1 MVPSEPT
8 ATEGAAAGPLR
19 LPSIAWMVVAVSLVL
34 VGAGWWYAADVL
46 EREQRTAFEVLPIV
60 ILGAGVLLAIVTFAA
75 LRSHATAEARAL
87 AAARAVTA
95 KLRDR
100 EARLQAILD
109 SEPECVQTVGRDGV
123 LLQMNPAGLAM
134 IEAAT
139 ADEVIGRSV
148 FDLVHPDDREA
159 YRRLHERALAGGEG
173 HLRFRA
179 IGRRGGLHWME
190 TMSVPLRDGRDAIT
204 SVLSVTRDITERKR
218 SEDMLVRTTAVL
230 EAIFRAV
237 PDLFFLLGDDGTILD
252 FRGGADGDLYLP
264 PTEFVGRRFQDVLPP
279 SVAGT
284 LADKF
289 ANARTTRQQQVVE
302 YVLDTPGGENVFEA
316 RLLPLESGNV
326 VVVARNVGQRVRA
339 EEALRASEARYRQ
352 IVETAAE
359 GIWIVDADGR
369 TTFVNPRLAE
379 MLRCPVEEILERHPF
394 EFMDPE
400 WQAIGREQ
408 LARRRAGTAQDRD
421 FKFLRADGTEF
432 WGIVS
437 ARTVE
442 GEHGEYAGVLAMI
455 TDITDRRRSE
465 EAHREA
471 QSLMT
476 SIVEHSP
483 NMVFVKDAHDLRFV
497 VFNRAGETLL
507 GYTREEMIGR
517 NDHDLF
523 PESADF
529 FIAKDREVLTSGRL
543 VEIAEESIQTRNR
556 GLRYLRTLKVPI
568 VGEDG
573 RPQYLLGIAEDI
585 TDRKALEGQL
595 RQAQKMEAVGT
606 LAGGIAHDFNNILT
620 SILGFSELARAD
632 VDGNQRAMGSIG
644 NVLEAGQRAKN
655 LVEQLMAF
663 SRQQEPERRPIDIGA
678 EVASALRLLR
688 PALQASITIRAD
700 IPPDLPVVLAD
711 ATQIHQLVMN
721 LGTNGAQA
729 MPERRGVLEVTMR
742 PVDVT
747 PEFASTHLGLVPGRY
762 VRLVV
767 RDDGSGMDAATLERI
782 FEPFFTTKKVGQGTG
797 LGLPVVH
804 GIVKSHGGAIL
815 VQSEPGRGT
824 TVEVHL
830 PAHAGPPADLPSEA
844 TVVPRGQGE
853 RILFVDDEVQLAEL
867 GRSMLESLGYRVTS
881 LTDPIEAAT
890 MFRAGPNRFDLVV
903 TDLTMPALSG
913 TQLAQELWRVR
924 PDIPVL
930 LDTGFVGSL
939 APDAANMPGLRGVLA
954 KPYTIGSLARAVHR
968 ALTTPA

>member
-1 MVPSEPT
+1 MGTTEPP

-19 LPSIAWMVVAVSLVL
+19 LPSSIAWMVLAVAVLL
-34 VGAGWWYAADVL
+34 LGAGWWYMADVL
-46 EREQRTAFEVLPIV
+46 EREQRAAFDVLPIV
-60 ILGAGVLLAIVTFAA
+60 ILGAGLLLAVVVFAA

-87 AAARAVTA
+87 AAAGAMNA

-100 EARLQAILD
+100 EAQLQAILD
-109 SEPECVQTVGRDGV
+109 SEPECVKTVRADGV
-123 LLQMNPAGLAM
+123 LLQMNPAGIAM
-134 IEAAT
+134 IEAAS

-148 FDLVHPDDREA
+148 LELVHPDDREA
-159 YRRLHERALAGGEG
+159 YRRLHQRALAGGEG
-173 HLRFRA
+173 HLRFRLV
-179 IGRRGGLHWME
+179 GRRGGLHWME
-190 TMSVPLRDGRDAIT
+190 TTAVPLRDGDEIT
-204 SVLSVTRDITERKR
+204 SVLSVTRDVTEQKR

-237 PDLFFLLGDDGTILD
+237 PDLFFLLGEDGTILD
-252 FRGGADGDLYLP
+252 FRGGAESDLYVP
-264 PTEFVGRRFQDVLPP
+264 PTQFVGRRFQDVLPP

-284 LADKF
+284 LATPF
-289 ANARTTRQQQVVE
+289 VTARTTRLPQVVE
-302 YVLDTPGGENVFEA
+302 YTLDTPAGENVFEA
-316 RLLPLESGNV
+316 RLLPLESGNL
-326 VVVARNVGQRVRA
+326 VVVARNVGERVRA

-359 GIWIVDADGR
+359 GIWIVDATGR

-379 MLRCPVEEILERHPF
+379 MLRCSVEEILARPPF

-421 FKFLRADGTEF
+421 FKFRRADGTEF

-442 GEHGEYAGVLAMI
+442 GEDGEYAGVLAMI

-483 NMVFVKDAHDLRFV
+483 NMVFVKDARHLRFV
-497 VFNRAGETLL
+497 VFNRAGEALL
-507 GYTREEMIGR
+507 GYSREEMIGR
-517 NDHDLF
+517 NDYDLF

-529 FIAKDREVLTSGRL
+529 FTSKDREVLTSGRL
-543 VEIAEESIQTRNR
+543 VEIAEESIQTRHR

-632 VDGNQRAMGSIG
+632 VEGNPRAMGSIG

-663 SRQQEPERRPIDIGA
+663 SRQQEPERRPIDVGA
-678 EVASALRLLR
+678 EVTSALRLLR
-688 PALQASITIRAD
+688 PALQASIAIKAD
-700 IPPDLPVVLAD
+700 IPPDLPLVLAD

-721 LGTNGAQA
+721 LATNGAQA
-729 MPERRGVLEVTMR
+729 MPERRGVIEVTMR
-742 PVDVT
+742 PLDVT
-747 PEFASTHLGLVPGRY
+747 PEFASMHLGLVPGRY

-767 RDDGSGMDAATLERI
+767 RDDGGGMDAATLERI

-815 VQSEPGRGT
+815 VHSEPGRGT
-824 TVEVHL
+824 TVEVYL

-844 TVVPRGQGE
+844 QGVPRGHGE

-867 GRSMLESLGYRVTS
+867 GRSMLEGLGYRVTS

-930 LDTGFVGSL
+930 LDTGFVGSM

-954 KPYTIGSLARAVHR
+954 KPYTVGTLARAVHR